1 MAYEAKIADI
11 ETECVPC
18 SQSNWR
24 CSEKQGLIYK
34 HKMKYMIIF
43 LNISYKDYIW
53 KKFNLQ

>member
-11 ETECVPC
+11 ETGCAPY

-34 HKMKYMIIF
+34 HKMKY
-43 LNISYKDYIW
+43 IW
-53 KKFNLQ
+53 KKINL